1 MKALSG
7 LSFLLFIRKRSDFVM
22 PKNKSE
28 NEKVRKAKRRANGE
42 GSIVWR
48 EDRQSY
54 TVTLMVNGERYY
66 RNGGKT
72 KREAN
77 AVLKSMQQEVE
88 AGMQLDRTRFTVAG
102 FIAHWLSIKKP
113 NVRGTTYVSYC
124 TNTNRLLP
132 YIGSSNLDK
141 LTPDKIQ
148 QVYGDLQ
155 DDLAP
160 NTLYSTHNIFSCVMN
175 DAKKWGYLV
184 FNPLERVEVPRR
196 EKKEMRFLTAE
207 EAASLIATAEGH
219 RIWAL
224 VVVAL
229 ATGMR
234 RGELLG
240 VKWNDIDFEARTLTV
255 RRTVLY
261 YAVDSVSKYRI
272 HEPKTASGRRVI
284 HLPEFAVEALKKHR
298 VEQLEVRMQAG
309 ASWVGL
315 DLVFCNRVGSYW
327 YPNSLLEDF
336 HQLTEQA
343 DLGHLRFHDL
353 RHSAATI
360 LLTMG
365 VPVKVVQE
373 ILGHSSADVTYRVY
387 AHATKGM
394 HKEAMAEYNERF
406 KTLHQKRGKMEE

>member
-1 MKALSG
+1 
-7 LSFLLFIRKRSDFVM
+7 M
-22 PKNKSE
+22 PPKKNK
-28 NEKVRKAKRRANGE
+28 KANQEGRRANGE

-54 TVTLMVNGERYY
+54 LVTIMIEGKRYY
-66 RNGGKT
+66 RSAKT

-77 AVLKSMQQEVE
+77 AALKGMQQEVE
-88 AGMQLDRTRFTVAG
+88 AGMQLDRTQFTVAG
-102 FIAHWLSIKKP
+102 FIAHWLGIKKP
-113 NVRGTTYVSYC
+113 NVRGTTYVSYY

-132 YIGSSNLDK
+132 YIGSIKLDK

-148 QVYGDLQ
+148 QAYGDLQ

-184 FNPLERVEVPRR
+184 SNPLERVEAPRR
-196 EKKEMRFLTAE
+196 EKKEMRFLTVE
-207 EAASLIATAEGH
+207 EAATLIATAEEH
-219 RIWAL
+219 RMWAL
-224 VVVAL
+224 IVVAL

-234 RGELLG
+234 RGELMG
-240 VKWNDIDFEARTLTV
+240 VKWNDVDFEARTLIV

-261 YAVDSVSKYRI
+261 YTMDSVTKYRI
-272 HEPKTASGRRVI
+272 HEPKTASGRRTI
-284 HLPEFAVEALKKHR
+284 HLPEFAIEALKKHR
-298 VEQLEVRMQAG
+298 IEQIEARMQVG
-309 ASWVGL
+309 ASWAGL
-315 DLVFCNRVGSYW
+315 DLVFCNKVGSYW
-327 YPNSLLEDF
+327 YPNVLLDAF

-343 DLGHLRFHDL
+343 GLGHLRFHDL

-373 ILGHSSADVTYRVY
+373 ILGHSSADITYRVY
-387 AHATKGM
+387 AHATGGM
-394 HKEAMAEYNERF
+394 HQEAMEEYNELF
-406 KTLHQKRGKMEE
+406 KAVQKKDKAGG